1 MKKIT
6 LFLFSVVAFASASK
20 AQAPVNAN
28 DFTANPDNYKGMTIS
43 ISGVEINTAAKT
55 QVAAAAVASGSTV
68 SKGAGVSAATSTIRC
83 NVPKGYKVANVNFP
97 NDPNFKAC
105 FIMKSSLYATLPLNQ
120 SAINAKI
127 TFKGETKLGFIITL
141 VKL

>member
-55 QVAAAAVASGSTV
+55 QVAAAVASGSTV

-141 VKL
+141 IKL

>member
-28 DFTANPDNYKGMTIS
+28 DFTANPNNYKGMTIS

-55 QVAAAAVASGSTV
+55 QVTTAVASGSTV

-141 VKL
+141 IKL